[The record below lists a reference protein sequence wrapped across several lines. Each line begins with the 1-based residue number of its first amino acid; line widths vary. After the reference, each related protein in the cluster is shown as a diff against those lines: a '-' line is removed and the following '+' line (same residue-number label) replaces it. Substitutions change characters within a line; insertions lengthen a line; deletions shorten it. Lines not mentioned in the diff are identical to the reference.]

1 MFETKR
7 GGPEGF
13 PWIVVGADGAPV
25 AAAPDE
31 GGAQRLAFLL
41 AGWGSPAA
49 APAVTMRGGQRVP
62 YGASRPSAGPAPV
75 APAAGPWGGHERPQ
89 EGRVYDLSGLAG
101 PERVARD
108 VTDEQPLAAGRTV
121 AEPATPA
128 AEPSPENRDRDG
140 ERPAPAAWDPER
152 AADGL
157 STGDHYAAGGGTVRR
172 TSKGW
177 AVAFPTRPPLHV
189 RADLKGAGF
198 RWDPAAGEWH
208 GVRLP
213 VRFLPVL
220 GGAR

>member
-41 AGWGSPAA
+41 DGWTSPAA
-49 APAVTMRGGQRVP
+49 APAVTVRAGQRVP

-75 APAAGPWGGHERPQ
+75 ASAAGPWGGHERPQ
-89 EGRVYDLSGLAG
+89 PGRVYDLSGLAG

-108 VTDEQPLAAGRTV
+108 VTDEG
-121 AEPATPA
+121 
-128 AEPSPENRDRDG
+128 SPENRDRDG
-140 ERPAPAAWDPER
+140 EGPRVGRTVAEPAAPAAEPAPRPSPEV

-157 STGDHYAAGGGTVRR
+157 SVGDNYAAGGGTVRR
-172 TSKGW
+172 TSRGW